1 MTRRHRDVD
10 SEFLIKSIENHKHK
24 NWHGICLT
32 AAISIKR
39 IPFMT
44 IWEISEKAE
53 YIAQRHQQ
61 LQDQWHL
68 YCNSLVQGI
77 TLSKARLH
85 HAMSCAA
92 QGDMRFVLFGH
103 FIINVT
109 LADNFNSHT
118 IEYYLETKDGEK
130 QCIAKAQLMADG
142 MVDGHVSNRDRQQ
155 VLEHYLEKI
164 APVYNGLYTAVEHD
178 LPVNLKQL
186 MDGNTSA
193 NVA

>member
-1 MTRRHRDVD
+1 VAPLLQLSGSGHHPVESASSPRD
-10 SEFLIKSIENHKHK
+10 ELC
-24 NWHGICLT
+24 GAGRYALCPL
-32 AAISIKR
+32 R
-39 IPFMT
+39 PF
-44 IWEISEKAE
+44 
-53 YIAQRHQQ
+53 H
-61 LQDQWHL
+61 
-68 YCNSLVQGI
+68 
-77 TLSKARLH
+77 
-85 HAMSCAA
+85 
-92 QGDMRFVLFGH
+92 
-103 FIINVT
+103 INVT

-118 IEYYLETKDGEK
+118 IEYYVETKDGEK